1 MDDLQTSEEAA
12 FVADDVNNIIK
23 ESIDGILLNASYDHI
38 KVGQWTS
45 NVVES
50 CLKRLTALNKPFKY
64 VVTCVIM
71 QKTGAGLH
79 TASSCYW
86 DNTTDGSRTC
96 ERSLLREVRQNMES
110 NLAFYV

>member
-23 ESIDGILLNASYDHI
+23 ESIDSVLLNASYNHN

-50 CLKRLTALNKPFKY
+50 CLKRLTAMNKPFKY
-64 VVTCVIM
+64 VVTCMIM
-71 QKTGAGLH
+71 QKNGAGLH
-79 TASSCYW
+79 TASSCFW
-86 DNTTDGSRTC
+86 DNTVDGSRT
-96 ERSLLREVRQNMES
+96 VRWENKTTYCIAS
-110 NLAFYV
+110 VWGLGI